1 MSVVANTILI
11 IGGGLQ
17 VCALVP
23 VAKLIAQ
30 LPPGR
35 IRIYWYGLGALILFF
50 IAGYVG
56 YTALH
61 WNSPSGP
68 ANLVVP
74 VIFFFGACFVL
85 AVAGL
90 SLRTALDVRRV
101 AVLELENIT
110 DPLMAIH
117 NRRYLERRLKEEVER
132 ADRYGLALSLLMID
146 VDHFKN
152 INDTFGHHAGDHVLV
167 GLGKLI
173 GDVCRDSD
181 IAARYGGEEMVIILP
196 NTDAAGALKFA
207 ERLRQMVESAS
218 LLPADAS
225 KDGQPAPITISIG
238 VAQLDE
244 QVRGVAGILAS
255 ADKAVYSAKRAGRNR
270 IAVGG
275 PPLS

>member
-23 VAKLIAQ
+23 LAKLIAQ

-35 IRIYWYGLGALILFF
+35 LRIYWYGLGALILFF
-50 IAGYVG
+50 IEGYVG

-61 WNSPSGP
+61 WNSQSGP

-85 AVAGL
+85 VVAGL

-152 INDTFGHHAGDHVLV
+152 INDTFGHLTGDHVLV

-196 NTDAAGALKFA
+196 NTAAAGALKFA

-225 KDGQPAPITISIG
+225 KDGQPAPVTISIG

-255 ADKAVYSAKRAGRNR
+255 ADKAVYGAKRAGRNR